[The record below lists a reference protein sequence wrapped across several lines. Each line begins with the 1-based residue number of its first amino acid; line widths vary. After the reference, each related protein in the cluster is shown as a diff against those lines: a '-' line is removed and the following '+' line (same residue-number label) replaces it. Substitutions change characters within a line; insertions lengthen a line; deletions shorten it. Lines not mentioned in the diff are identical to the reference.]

1 MQRYNKFLKPQY
13 FFPKKITK
21 LTFFDVSQ
29 QIVCVHKHLLTQT
42 KCLLTQRKHLPAS
55 SLSSAGINKERSQDA
70 LPANLGTPHIYLPIY
85 NKVEISPIYNKV

>member
-13 FFPKKITK
+13 FSRKKCMK
-21 LTFFDVSQ
+21 LTFFDVTQ
-29 QIVCVHKHLLTQT
+29 QIVCEHKHLLTLT

-85 NKVEISPIYNKV
+85 NKVEISPIYIKV

>member
-13 FFPKKITK
+13 FSRKKCMK

-55 SLSSAGINKERSQDA
+55 AGINKERSQDA
-70 LPANLGTPHIYLPIY
+70 LPANLGTPHIYLLIY
-85 NKVEISPIYNKV
+85 NKVETSPIYNKV